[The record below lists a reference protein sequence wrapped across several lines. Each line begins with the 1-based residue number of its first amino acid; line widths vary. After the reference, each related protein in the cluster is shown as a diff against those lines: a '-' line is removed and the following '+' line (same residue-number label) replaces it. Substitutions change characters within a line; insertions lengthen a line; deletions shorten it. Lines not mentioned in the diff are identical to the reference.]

1 MDRIERNRQVAEENK
16 KFIKKGAYEAK
27 GRTFSLSPLPKL
39 REARCFPPEELDR
52 LAREIE
58 QTRSRRPGRIILVEG
73 DTMDHAGEGVL
84 NFANAFTPGGGYL
97 YGASSQEE
105 SLCRESTLYASL
117 TGPMAAPF
125 YEENNRE
132 KSIYGSEAMVLSPQ
146 VEIFRCPEEKDYA
159 FLAPPRVTSVVTAA
173 AVDLRGPAS
182 EKPAA
187 LIREIME
194 KRMTRL
200 LSLFAAK
207 GCHTITLGAWGCG
220 VFRHD
225 PEDVADEFYEALV
238 EKGLRSHF
246 DTITFAIYGN
256 QENLEAF
263 QYRFGRNRVE
273 I

>member
-1 MDRIERNRQVAEENK
+1 MNRIERNRQVAEENEK
-16 KFIKKGAYEAK
+16 LIKKGAYEAK

-39 REARCFPPEELDR
+39 RKARCFPPEELDR

-146 VEIFRCPEEKDYA
+146 VEIFRQSAGKDYA
-159 FLAPPRVTSVVTAA
+159 LFGPPKVTSVITAA
-173 AVDLRGPAS
+173 AVDLRGPAAQ
-182 EKPAA
+182 EPPA
-187 LIREIME
+187 LIHGIME
-194 KRMTRL
+194 RRILRL
-200 LSLFAAK
+200 LALFAAS

-225 PEDVADEFYEALV
+225 PRHVAHAFYVALV
-238 EKGLRSHF
+238 EKDYRRFFH
-246 DTITFAIYGN
+246 TITFAIYGSR
-256 QENLEAF
+256 ENLEAF
-263 QYRFGRNRVE
+263 RRQFR
-273 I
+273 

>member
-1 MDRIERNRQVAEENK
+1 MDRIERNRQIAEENEEL
-16 KFIKKGAYEAK
+16 IKKGTYEAK
-27 GRTFSLSPLPKL
+27 GRTFFLSPLPKL

-58 QTRSRRPGRIILVEG
+58 QTRSRRPGRITLVEG

-146 VEIFRCPEEKDYA
+146 VEIFRQSAGKDYA
-159 FLAPPRVTSVVTAA
+159 LFGPPKVTSVITAA
-173 AVDLRGPAS
+173 AVDLRGPAAQ
-182 EKPAA
+182 EPPA
-187 LIREIME
+187 LIHGIME
-194 KRMTRL
+194 RRILRL
-200 LSLFAAK
+200 LALFAAS

-225 PEDVADEFYEALV
+225 PRHVAHAFYEALV
-238 EKGLRSHF
+238 EKDYRRFFH
-246 DTITFAIYGN
+246 TITFAIYGSR
-256 QENLEAF
+256 ENLEAF
-263 QYRFGRNRVE
+263 RRQFR
-273 I
+273 